1 MYVCVCEDNLW
12 LFLFYHKGKRKKTW
26 SQSVTW
32 QLVTLWYN
40 LFYTILISY
49 GLCTVLCNNPWK
61 NEILLGIDRLR
72 YMWYFRN
79 NHDNEMSYAPHSI
92 KVRWLMKIHWSKEE
106 LSSSKWHAQSIC
118 FMINSTDKNL
128 ARFFLFCPLSHSYIT
143 MYLASFSN
151 DWPVCVFKGHFQLSL
166 ISIKNFKSVL
176 LLPFVCFFS
185 TFKSQHQIDSARR
198 QYETFS

>member
-1 MYVCVCEDNLW
+1 MKKHEAKVSVSSWSLYCIIYFTRYWYHMVCA
-12 LFLFYHKGKRKKTW
+12 LFSAIIRK
-26 SQSVTW
+26 
-32 QLVTLWYN
+32 
-40 LFYTILISY
+40 
-49 GLCTVLCNNPWK
+49 K

-79 NHDNEMSYAPHSI
+79 NHDNEMSSAPHSI

-143 MYLASFSN
+143 MYLAPFSN

-176 LLPFVCFFS
+176 LLPFGLLFF
-185 TFKSQHQIDSARR
+185 
-198 QYETFS
+198 